1 MSTTATT
8 AISLSSDFYLNN
20 FYKSNRNAKK
30 SSGRSEFTST
40 ELSYEDARALRRAV
54 KQLESF
60 SFSEDDNVENVRNSI
75 SAFVDTYNN
84 ALSST
89 EKDSSDAVNRYAK
102 QLKKLVSKYQDEL
115 EDIGISMDSKKG
127 TLNVKKNLLSAQKID
142 DLKKVFSKD
151 GTSFLKETQKLA
163 KNLGSNSYDEL
174 YTQLT
179 GNGGKI
185 NITL

>member
-1 MSTTATT
+1 MSTKATT

-20 FYKSNRNAKK
+20 FYKNNRNAKK
-30 SSGRSEFTST
+30 SSGRGEFTST

-54 KQLESF
+54 RQLESF
-60 SFSEDDNVENVRNSI
+60 SFSEDDNIENIKNSI

-84 ALSST
+84 AMSSSG
-89 EKDSSDAVNRYAK
+89 KDSSNGINRYAK

-127 TLNVKKNLLSAQKID
+127 TLTVKKNLLSAQKID